1 MKKILAALLLICT
14 VWGAGA
20 QERKSMD
27 NQTIDGYRGI
37 WFTIGQARS
46 GYGDKYSGGLGTYT
60 MKHIPMAVY
69 SPEADKTFFVYG
81 GTPSEERKY
90 LLCMVGCYDHK
101 TGMLRRPVVVYDKG
115 VAGVGDPHDDPTIQ
129 LDKEG
134 YVWVFVAGRANKR
147 PGIRYR
153 STKPYDISE
162 FEYVNESIMAYPQ
175 VHYHPEKGFF
185 LFFTRYDGVRRLFY
199 QSSTDG
205 IRWTDYRQI
214 ASIIDEGET
223 KSGHYQFTNLCG
235 DKLMCCF
242 NRHINGN
249 VDTRTN
255 IYYIQSEDWG
265 RTWTTIDG
273 KPIELPITRSKNPA
287 LVHDYQSE
295 HRNCYIKDINFGP
308 DGQPVILYLTSDNHL
323 TGPEGGVRKWQT
335 VHWNGTEWVYSDITT
350 STHCYDS
357 GSIWIDDDDVWTVI
371 APTDAGP
378 QYWGTGGEMV
388 MWRSRDKGQTWKRVR
403 TLTHDSPR
411 NHGYAR
417 RPLHADPDFYAFWA
431 DGNPD
436 ALSISYLYFCNAK
449 GDVFRMPYT
458 MNAEWQKPEPVPG
471 GKPRD

>member
-1 MKKILAALLLICT
+1 
-14 VWGAGA
+14 
-20 QERKSMD
+20 
-27 NQTIDGYRGI
+27 
-37 WFTIGQARS
+37 
-46 GYGDKYSGGLGTYT
+46 
-60 MKHIPMAVY
+60 
-69 SPEADKTFFVYG
+69 
-81 GTPSEERKY
+81 
-90 LLCMVGCYDHK
+90 
-101 TGMLRRPVVVYDKG
+101 
-115 VAGVGDPHDDPTIQ
+115 
-129 LDKEG
+129 
-134 YVWVFVAGRANKR
+134 
-147 PGIRYR
+147 
-153 STKPYDISE
+153 
-162 FEYVNESIMAYPQ
+162 MAYPQ

-357 GSIWIDDDDVWTVI
+357 GSLWIDDDDVWTVI
-371 APTDAGP
+371 APTDIGP

>member
-81 GTPSEERKY
+81 GTPSEEHKY

-287 LVHDYQSE
+287 LVHDYQGGVLRTPQLLHQGHQLRARRTARDPLPDE
-295 HRNCYIKDINFGP
+295 RQPP
-308 DGQPVILYLTSDNHL
+308 DGSRGRRAQVADRTLERRQVGLQRHHDLDALLRQRQPVDRRRRCLDRHRADRHRPAVLGH
-323 TGPEGGVRKWQT
+323 GR
-335 VHWNGTEWVYSDITT
+335 
-350 STHCYDS
+350 
-357 GSIWIDDDDVWTVI
+357 
-371 APTDAGP
+371 
-378 QYWGTGGEMV
+378 
-388 MWRSRDKGQTWKRVR
+388 RD
-403 TLTHDSPR
+403 
-411 NHGYAR
+411 
-417 RPLHADPDFYAFWA
+417 
-431 DGNPD
+431 
-436 ALSISYLYFCNAK
+436 
-449 GDVFRMPYT
+449 GDV
-458 MNAEWQKPEPVPG
+458 AQ
-471 GKPRD
+471 PRQGPNVETGADADA